1 MYCNMDRMGRELE
14 ETLSQIYDVVYRR
27 FGQAA
32 VQAVGGLSE
41 EESGPHR
48 EDD

>member
-1 MYCNMDRMGRELE
+1 M
-14 ETLSQIYDVVYRR
+14 VR

-41 EESGPHR
+41 EEVAFVEKLIKPKG
-48 EDD
+48 